1 MTNRRY
7 EDIKGYVK
15 IGREEIMSSLGYDEK
30 MADRI
35 LMLAILDI
43 TGKELASGAIEWL
56 FDKLNTPDKYVF
68 VMAIAEELCRF
79 MEGGPLPEE
88 A

>member
-1 MTNRRY
+1 MTNRKY
-7 EDIKGYVK
+7 EKIKEYTKVA
-15 IGREEIMSSLGYDEK
+15 REEIMNSLGYDEK
-30 MADRI
+30 IADRI

-43 TGKELASGAIEWL
+43 TGKELSSGAIEWL

-68 VMAIAEELCRF
+68 VMAIAEELSRF
-79 MEGGPLPEE
+79 MEGGSLPEG